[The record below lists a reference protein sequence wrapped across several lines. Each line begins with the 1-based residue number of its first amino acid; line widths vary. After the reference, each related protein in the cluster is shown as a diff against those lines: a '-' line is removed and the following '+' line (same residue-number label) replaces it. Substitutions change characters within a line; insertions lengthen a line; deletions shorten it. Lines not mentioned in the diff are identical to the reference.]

1 MLNVQQFPLKN
12 SSITL
17 AQTQFKQ
24 LGIKT
29 LKVHLLLI
37 TLAMFDWTVTLE
49 LLWERYGLFLFLA
62 LLHIWLLLKKTQ
74 QAQQKIIHFF
84 ILFFF
89 CYLASWDG
97 SQ

>member
-1 MLNVQQFPLKN
+1 MLNVQQFPFKN
-12 SSITL
+12 SSNTL
-17 AQTQFKQ
+17 AQNQFKQ

-49 LLWERYGLFLFLA
+49 LLWERCGLIFFLA
-62 LLHIWLLLKKTQ
+62 LVHIWLLLKKKK